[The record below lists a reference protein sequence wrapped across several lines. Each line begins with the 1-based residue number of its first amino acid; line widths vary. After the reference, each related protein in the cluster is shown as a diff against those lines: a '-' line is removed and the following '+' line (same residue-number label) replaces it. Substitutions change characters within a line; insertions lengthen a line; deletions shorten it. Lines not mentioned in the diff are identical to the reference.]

1 MGTSTLKV
9 GDAVGFKTGETRAM
23 RGGDRAWENH
33 DGSQIATVVY
43 EKRCHTGEAAD
54 AHLAERTD

>member
-9 GDAVGFKTGETRAM
+9 GDPVGCKTGEPRTM
-23 RGGDRAWENH
+23 RGHDCAWENH
-33 DGSQIATVVY
+33 DGSQMATVVY
-43 EKRCHTGEAAD
+43 EKRCHTGEAAH